1 MPLVVHYQIDTMGY
15 GEHHVASPEGRY
27 GSVHGIISENENTGS
42 RIKDVWVICSLL
54 VLRIIF
60 LGLQVRSCT
69 IFSVISVG
77 DCIRPCVGKKRQRK
91 E

>member
-1 MPLVVHYQIDTMGY
+1 MGY

-27 GSVHGIISENENTGS
+27 GSVHSIISENENTGS

-60 LGLQVRSCT
+60 QGLQVRLCT
-69 IFSVISVG
+69 AASSVISAG
-77 DCIRPCVGKKRQRK
+77 DCIRPCVRKKNCK
-91 E
+91 EKSNLVMS